1 MKSEKVYVAGYDTI
15 EERLLVHELNAKPWG
30 EHEVSLD
37 RSSPALRHRMRVPKN
52 YVHPTVEAALA
63 AYLSE
68 TRARVERLK
77 RSLQTAHEELAKSEA
92 MIATDTV
99 ITIRRAR

>member
-15 EERLLVHELNAKPWG
+15 EERLVVHELNAKPWG

-37 RSSPALRHRMRVPKN
+37 RTSSLLRHRTRVPKR
-52 YVHPTVEAALA
+52 YVYPTVQAALA

-68 TRARVERLK
+68 ARSRVERLK
-77 RSLQTAHEELAKSEA
+77 RNLQTAHEELAKSEA
-92 MIATDTV
+92 MIASDSGVKV
-99 ITIRRAR
+99 ISR